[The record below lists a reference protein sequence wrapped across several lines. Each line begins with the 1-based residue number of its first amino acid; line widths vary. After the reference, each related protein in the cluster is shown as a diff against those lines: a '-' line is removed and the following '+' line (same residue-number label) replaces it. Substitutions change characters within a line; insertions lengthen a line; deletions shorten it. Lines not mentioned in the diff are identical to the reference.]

1 MPATPV
7 LTAPPVTAPWRVT
20 AGPGPARATLRA
32 RTDRPLL
39 AGLIALTGWV
49 SFVLLRL
56 GLAAG
61 GDITRFVRAARPYAH
76 RNGVP
81 RGLLVF
87 PGNGYDGQFYYRLA
101 LDPANL
107 HRTAFGITMDAP
119 FRVQRIGYPALAWI
133 VSAGQHAWVPVAL
146 VAVNVLA
153 LAAVGLAGGTLA
165 RDAGRHALWGL
176 LLAGYFGFFMSAG
189 NDLTEPVAAAC
200 LLGGIIAY
208 RRGRPVLAGAAF
220 GYGTLTRETVLLVP
234 LALGL
239 TRLISWARRPAR
251 PKACLVDLQPAATAK
266 IHETRLRAADL
277 AWAIPVVM
285 FAAWQ
290 LVLRLATGSV
300 ILMDSASSNSSPGLP
315 FSQFAGAV
323 RMNLGLLWPPTGAAC
338 IWCLEVAVLAA
349 CTAAALAC
357 VRAPGPRY
365 ERFAFLLYVVELGGL
380 SANIWSGHADLRSID
395 EVYLLGTLILLGS
408 RRRLGWLAAA
418 AGLALVVAGAH
429 QALHLS

>member
-1 MPATPV
+1 MVPPATPV
-7 LTAPPVTAPWRVT
+7 PTAPAAAAPAAAATAVTAPRGAAG
-20 AGPGPARATLRA
+20 AGPGRAALRA

-81 RGLLVF
+81 PGLLVF

-101 LDPANL
+101 LDPAAL

-119 FRVQRIGYPALAWI
+119 FRVQRIGYPALAWL
-133 VSAGQHAWVPVAL
+133 VSAGQHAWVPAAL
-146 VAVNVLA
+146 VVVNVLA

-176 LLAGYFGFFMSAG
+176 LFAGYFGFFMSVG

-220 GYGTLTRETVLLVP
+220 GYGALTRETVLIVP

-251 PKACLVDLQPAATAK
+251 PQACLS
-266 IHETRLRAADL
+266 AADL
-277 AWAIPVVM
+277 AWVLPVVM

-290 LVLRLATGSV
+290 LVLRQVTGSV
-300 ILMDSASSNSSPGLP
+300 ILMDSAASNASPGLP
-315 FSQFAGAV
+315 FSQFASAF

-338 IWCLEVAVLAA
+338 IWFLEVAALAA
-349 CTAAALAC
+349 CTAAALASL
-357 VRAPGPRY
+357 RAPGPQY
-365 ERFAFLLYVVELGGL
+365 ERFAFLLYVVELGAL

-418 AGLALVVAGAH
+418 AGLAVIVAGTH